1 MATEKDTLTKR
12 FMERPDVFADVFN
25 FLIYEGEP
33 VIKPD
38 ELKALDTTEIAIPY
52 GADSFAAPEQK
63 FRDVF
68 KSRVAK
74 MDGRAAYLLLGV
86 ENQSDIHYA
95 MPVRNM
101 VYDALQYSAQVAA
114 KAKEHR
120 RERKELKELPEDQ
133 KVTSGEYLSG
143 FYRSDRLIPVITL
156 VIYFGANEWDAPL
169 TIHEMLEDSD
179 EKILRLTPD
188 YRINLICPAS
198 LTEQQAEK
206 LSSELREVML
216 FVKYSRNKAKLKEI
230 LRTDEHFKAIN
241 IDTAQVIKAL
251 TGSNIRINQSEE
263 EINMCQAIEEMR
275 TEALEQG
282 IEQGIQRGKEIGM
295 EQGKEIGMAQG
306 KEIGIQQGK
315 EIGIEQGIEQG
326 KEIGREQGREQGM
339 EQGKEIGIKGIVAI
353 LRSMNIGSDEIC
365 EKIMLT
371 YGLSREDAVRY
382 ASAAV

>member
-101 VYDALQYSAQVAA
+101 VYDALQYSAQVAS

-120 RERKELKELPEDQ
+120 RERKDIPDGQ
-133 KVTSGEYLSG
+133 KITSGEYLSG

-169 TIHEMLEDSD
+169 TIHEMLEESD

-188 YRINLICPAS
+188 YRINLISPAS

-282 IEQGIQRGKEIGM
+282 IQRGKEIGM
-295 EQGKEIGMAQG
+295 EQG